1 MRIAS
6 DFEGGKIECTKVER
20 IDDLRCIARL
30 NILTDTLK
38 RQGATPTNFRQS
50 FLFDVCDRL
59 PNETVELVFENAGA
73 CTWPD
78 AWGAP
83 YGVFASR
90 GDAHERLTTTFDK
103 KVMRVTFGGEDPA
116 PVRIS
121 STPPYET
128 ARLAA
133 LYDLVR
139 QNPLGKVELV
149 GRSFLDRRVE
159 VIHLGGK
166 SDAPHLWILA
176 QQHPGEAMAGWFAEG
191 LVERWLARKE
201 APDGPNLHVVARMNP
216 DGVALG
222 NHRTSGA
229 GIDLNRQWGNPAKE
243 APEVIAVRDAMKAT
257 GVHFFLDVH
266 GEERMPYVF
275 AQPADRT
282 PSRHA
287 GAVAAEHA
295 FEALLLKKTPEYQ
308 TEHRY
313 PTVNRTE
320 PFMPIASTYVGHT
333 YGCGALTL
341 EMPFADNALLPQPH
355 GWSPA
360 RSKAF
365 GVSVLEALF
374 DLAPTLLRG

>member
-20 IDDLRCIARL
+20 IDDLRSIARL
-30 NILTDTLK
+30 KILPDTLK
-38 RQGATPTNFRQS
+38 REGSTPTSFKQG

-78 AWGAP
+78 AWSAP
-83 YGVFASR
+83 YGVFATR
-90 GDAHERLTTTFDK
+90 GDVHERLVTSFDK
-103 KVMRVTFGGEDPA
+103 KVMRASVGGEDPS

-128 ARLAA
+128 ARLTA
-133 LYDLVR
+133 LHELVR
-139 QNPLGKVELV
+139 GNVGCRVELV
-149 GRSFLDRRVE
+149 GRSFLDRSIE
-159 VIHLGGK
+159 VIHLGER
-166 SDAPHLWILA
+166 SDMPHVWVLA

-201 APDGPNLHVVARMNP
+201 STDSPNLHVVARMNP

-229 GIDLNRQWGNPAKE
+229 GIDLNRQWENPAKE
-243 APEVIAVRDAMKAT
+243 APEVIAVRNAIKAV
-257 GVHFFLDVH
+257 GVNFFLDVH

-282 PSRHA
+282 PSRSA
-287 GAVAAEHA
+287 KAIAAEHA

-313 PTVNRTE
+313 PSVSRTE

-341 EMPFADNALLPQPH
+341 EMPFGDNALLPQPH

-365 GVSVLEALF
+365 GMSVVEALF
-374 DLAPTLLRG
+374 DLTPALR